1 MNEEHNDDEYEKN
14 CNTHC
19 HEKLRICFC
28 MASRAFLQ
36 ERERERERVVGTL
49 QSMKVKSILVI
60 SLHNGRQINK
70 LLVR

>member
-1 MNEEHNDDEYEKN
+1 MKN
-14 CNTHC
+14 YV
-19 HEKLRICFC
+19 F
-28 MASRAFLQ
+28 ASAWHR
-36 ERERERERVVGTL
+36 EPSCKREREKERVVGTL